1 MPRRTR
7 TAAIAVLCVLALTSC
22 GKSADDL
29 FSNLNGTKSSN
40 ASDQETPAGQETP
53 TSGAAKADE
62 PPNYGDNSRAQRPDR
77 PNAADEKRARE
88 KAKEI
93 TRALEELRR
102 NDQTQPAQVR
112 PVLTRLASPAHLAVA
127 EWPARGEENPA
138 QGSTYGIWI
147 GKTACITGAV
157 SPERVRTDVNG
168 HFPETGCLPPAP
180 AH

>member
-1 MPRRTR
+1 MPRRTS
-7 TAAIAVLCVLALTSC
+7 TAAITTLCVLALTSC

-29 FSNLNGTKSSN
+29 FSNLNGTRSSHD
-40 ASDQETPAGQETP
+40 SDKETP

-102 NDQTQPAQVR
+102 NAQTQPVQVR

-127 EWPARGEENPA
+127 EWPAGGEENPA

-147 GKTACITGAV
+147 GKTACIRGVV
-157 SPERVRTDVNG
+157 SQERVRTEVNG